1 MKHRSLKV
9 REVAEALRLS
19 ANTVYER
26 IKSGDIRAAKL
37 FGEYRIPI
45 EEIER
50 LLAPSMSAE
59 VSEDEAKDAG
69 AVA

>member
-1 MKHRSLKV
+1 MTHRSLKV
-9 REVAEALRLS
+9 REAAEALRLS

-50 LLAPSMSAE
+50 LLSVEEPTE
-59 VSEDEAKDAG
+59 QDAKDAG
-69 AVA
+69 AVVE